1 MVGPASYDDVRN
13 VNGLSE
19 VENEWALLPP
29 SIAKPQ
35 PGYIPQALRDGY
47 ARPALYER
55 HRLPCSDGACRE

>member
-35 PGYIPQALRDGY
+35 RVTSLKR
-47 ARPALYER
+47 
-55 HRLPCSDGACRE
+55 